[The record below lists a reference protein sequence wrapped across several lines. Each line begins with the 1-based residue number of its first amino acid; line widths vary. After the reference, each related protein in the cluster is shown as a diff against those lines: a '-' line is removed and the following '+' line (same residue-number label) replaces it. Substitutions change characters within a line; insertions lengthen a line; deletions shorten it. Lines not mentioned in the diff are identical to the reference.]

1 MIEKLNK
8 NKITTDW
15 LQLFPDFT
23 KYKTM
28 HIIKRN
34 GCFLSGLQFE
44 SLSSQRYRICFHLYN
59 LMVDLDIPTIPLI
72 SATYLLNKKGAINSF
87 SMQEHDNN
95 LKSIVI
101 ELYNQVPILAKK
113 QLTNSDL
120 ITYMNGVK
128 NIFHDKTTLTDIVL
142 LNYYCGNNEQTESEI
157 EKGKKIISG
166 WPERVAIDYGSAKG
180 WEKEV
185 RKLMNIDL
193 LNTTIERQLQKFKL
207 DKIVDY
213 QLICC

>member
-15 LQLFPDFT
+15 LQLFPDFI

-44 SLSSQRYRICFHLYN
+44 SLSSQRYRVCFHLYN

-87 SMQEHDNN
+87 SMQEHEGN
-95 LKSIVI
+95 LKSIVN
-101 ELYNQVPILAKK
+101 ELYNQVPILTKK
-113 QLTNSDL
+113 QLMNSDL
-120 ITYMNGVK
+120 ITYMNGIK
-128 NIFHDKTTLTDIVL
+128 NIFYDKTTLTDIVL
-142 LNYYCGNNEQTESEI
+142 LNYYCGNNEQAENEI

-166 WPERVAIDYGSAKG
+166 WPERVTIDYGSAKG

-185 RKLMNIDL
+185 RELMNMEL
-193 LNTTIERQLQKFKL
+193 LSATIERQLQKFKL
-207 DKIVDY
+207 DKIADY
-213 QLICC
+213 QLICY

>member
-1 MIEKLNK
+1 
-8 NKITTDW
+8 
-15 LQLFPDFT
+15 
-23 KYKTM
+23 
-28 HIIKRN
+28 
-34 GCFLSGLQFE
+34 
-44 SLSSQRYRICFHLYN
+44 
-59 LMVDLDIPTIPLI
+59 MVDLDIPTIPLI

-95 LKSIVI
+95 LKSIVN

-185 RKLMNIDL
+185 RELMNIDL